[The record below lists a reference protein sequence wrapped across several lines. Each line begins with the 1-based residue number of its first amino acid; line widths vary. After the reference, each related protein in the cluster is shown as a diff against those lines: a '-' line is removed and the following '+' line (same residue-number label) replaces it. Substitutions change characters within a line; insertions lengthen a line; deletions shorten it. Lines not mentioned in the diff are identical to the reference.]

1 MSNAK
6 YYDGSKFVKLGPDSP
21 DDLGITK
28 EFIESLG
35 INKASMGLDLVVNAK
50 QMPIAGGDFEG
61 LVRAMTSNSLEP
73 QMRNILFKAEPP
85 LDTEGQDG
93 DVCFVFTEEV

>member
-35 INKASMGLDLVVNAK
+35 INKASMGLDLVDNVK
-50 QMPIAGGDFEG
+50 QMPISGGTFTG
-61 LVRAMTSNSLEP
+61 VAKAQSNTSYTTA
-73 QMRNILFKAEPP
+73 QMRNVILSTSDAV
-85 LDTEGQDG
+85 LGSIQNG
-93 DVCFVFTEEV
+93 DIWIKYE